1 MPEPGDPDF
10 FEFLALNNMLMY
22 MAETEDE
29 DMGAP
34 RSRTEK
40 PPIAADPSI
49 GGCVLFAAA
58 AVILLII
65 IIAAF

>member
-22 MAETEDE
+22 MSDTEDE
-29 DMGAP
+29 DMG
-34 RSRTEK
+34 K
-40 PPIAADPSI
+40 PPRRAEKHQSASGPSI
-49 GGCVLFAAA
+49 NGCVLFAA

-65 IIAAF
+65 IAAVF

>member
-22 MAETEDE
+22 MSETENE

-34 RSRTEK
+34 RGRAEK
-40 PPIAADPSI
+40 PPIAAGPSI
-49 GGCVLFAAA
+49 GGCVIFAAA

-65 IIAAF
+65 IAAAF